1 MIKYREISGLIFLK
15 KLLKELKQLLKIGV
29 PIFGSQIS
37 YMGMGVTDT
46 IVAGQASALDL
57 SGLAIGNAL
66 TMPIYFLFGG
76 CLFAVTPIVAQL
88 FGAKQFEEIGE
99 KVRQILWLSLGIG
112 IIGFFAYRNLSL
124 LIPFFD
130 IDQEIT
136 VISDG
141 YLKAMSYGFVA
152 NMVFTCLRCYSE
164 GMGLTLPVF
173 WIAFIG
179 MLLNIPLDII
189 FVYGY
194 FGLPPMGGV
203 GCGIATSINV
213 IVGMV
218 ILIVVI
224 LRKQDYASTK
234 LFSKFSKPNKKT
246 TLEALKLGFPIGF
259 GLFVELSMF
268 SGAALIIGSL
278 GAAVVGAHTVAIN
291 IASVFFML
299 PLSIGLAA
307 ATRIG
312 NLVGESN
319 VSQAQYAS
327 YVTVLV
333 CFLGACF
340 NTLCILLLRDGL
352 VSLYSN
358 EIEVIAIAVN
368 LLFFAAVFQI
378 PDGLQMGALG
388 SLRGYKDTFA
398 PMLMLIVTYW
408 FLALPVG
415 YMLTY
420 HGILGNPLG
429 ASGIWIG
436 MITGLVTFSTLI
448 IPRLRYTSNKFIQ
461 RANPKP
467 L

>member
-1 MIKYREISGLIFLK
+1 
-15 KLLKELKQLLKIGV
+15 
-29 PIFGSQIS
+29 
-37 YMGMGVTDT
+37 
-46 IVAGQASALDL
+46 
-57 SGLAIGNAL
+57 
-66 TMPIYFLFGG
+66 
-76 CLFAVTPIVAQL
+76 
-88 FGAKQFEEIGE
+88 
-99 KVRQILWLSLGIG
+99 
-112 IIGFFAYRNLSL
+112 
-124 LIPFFD
+124 
-130 IDQEIT
+130 
-136 VISDG
+136 
-141 YLKAMSYGFVA
+141 
-152 NMVFTCLRCYSE
+152 
-164 GMGLTLPVF
+164 
-173 WIAFIG
+173 
-179 MLLNIPLDII
+179 
-189 FVYGY
+189 
-194 FGLPPMGGV
+194 
-203 GCGIATSINV
+203 
-213 IVGMV
+213 
-218 ILIVVI
+218 
-224 LRKQDYASTK
+224 
-234 LFSKFSKPNKKT
+234 
-246 TLEALKLGFPIGF
+246 
-259 GLFVELSMF
+259 
-268 SGAALIIGSL
+268 L
-278 GAAVVGAHTVAIN
+278 GAAVVGAHTIAIN

-358 EIEVIAIAVN
+358 DVEVIAIAVN

-448 IPRLRYTSNKFIQ
+448 IPRLRYTSNKLIQ
-461 RANPKP
+461 RANPRP